1 MNELVYLKNEEAM
14 TDSLSVAEMFKK
26 NHSKVIRSIENLAGG
41 IAKNGDT
48 QHMFVKSWYKHP
60 QNGERYT
67 KYLMNRDGFSLLVM
81 GFTGKKALEWK
92 LKYIHAFNTMEKI
105 IHEKST
111 ASWIENRKEGKLTRR
126 EETDVI
132 QKFVEYAKKQGSTHA
147 SMYYTNYSDLANKTV
162 GITNRKEATTK
173 QLRDLAFV
181 EEAIMRI
188 VSAGIENGKEYKQIY
203 ADCKKNIGVIKQ
215 SALLG

>member
-111 ASWIENRKEGKLTRR
+111 AAWIESRKDGKLTRKQ
-126 EETDVI
+126 ETDAI
-132 QKFVEYAKKQGSTHA
+132 KAFVTYAKEHGSRRADT
-147 SMYYTNYSDLANKTV
+147 YYKHYSELANNTV
-162 GITNRKEATTK
+162 GIKSREEATTK
-173 QLRDLAFV
+173 QLRDLTFI
-181 EEAIMRI
+181 EEAITRI